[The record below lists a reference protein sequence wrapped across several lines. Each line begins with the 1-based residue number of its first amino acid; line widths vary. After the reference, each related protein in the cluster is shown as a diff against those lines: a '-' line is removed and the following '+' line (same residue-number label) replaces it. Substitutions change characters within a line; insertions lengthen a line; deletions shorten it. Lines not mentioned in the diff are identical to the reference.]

1 MKNSTILAI
10 FFIAAL
16 GFLFACNS
24 SKTADQY
31 LKDDNQRKAI
41 IGEIAHH
48 QPYMAEMMQEMMN
61 SDSCKQMMVQSMMSD
76 SKMMTMMMT
85 MMMDNMMT
93 TSKKDTA
100 MSKMMIGKT
109 MEMCDADAT
118 KCNMMM
124 DAMKTHPNVMKSMN
138 MNGMGNMN
146 RIPKK

>member
-61 SDSCKQMMVQSMMSD
+61 SDSCKQMMAQGMMSD
-76 SKMMTMMMT
+76 SKMNA

-93 TSKKDTA
+93 MSKNDTA
-100 MSKMMIGKT
+100 MSKMMMDKT

-138 MNGMGNMN
+138 MNGMGNMKMM
-146 RIPKK
+146 PKK

>member
-10 FFIAAL
+10 FFVAAV
-16 GFLFACNS
+16 GFLFACDS

-61 SDSCKQMMVQSMMSD
+61 SDSCKQMMAQGMMSD
-76 SKMMTMMMT
+76 SKMNA

-93 TSKKDTA
+93 MSKNDTA
-100 MSKMMIGKT
+100 MSKMMMDKT

-138 MNGMGNMN
+138 MNGMGNMKMM
-146 RIPKK
+146 PKK